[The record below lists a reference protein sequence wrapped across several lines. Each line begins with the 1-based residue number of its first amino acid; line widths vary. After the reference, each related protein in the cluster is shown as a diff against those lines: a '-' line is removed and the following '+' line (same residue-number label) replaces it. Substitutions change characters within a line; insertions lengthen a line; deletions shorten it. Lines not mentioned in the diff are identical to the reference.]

1 MHAMSEKL
9 YKDAAAASGAVQQGA
24 EPQNDAPD
32 MGGKGDDADVVD
44 ADYKEV

>member
-1 MHAMSEKL
+1 MSEKL
-9 YKDAAAASGAVQQGA
+9 YKDAAAASGAAQQGA

-32 MGGKGDDADVVD
+32 MGGKGDDNVVD